1 MKKLTVLLTSFIF
14 LNLNIFAQS
23 YNNEPILS
31 IGFTNPKIDIN
42 IQQNE
47 ELSKIIRNQFEKIF
61 RDYTT
66 ITVYDIENEK
76 SLIELNQEHGT
87 IGMLE
92 TASNRATSSLNFRDS
107 NVFLNL
113 QITNIRTSA
122 IIATSTNQIPASNL
136 SDQEKLNSLIGR
148 VAVEIL
154 QQLNVNLSTSQI
166 MIIRGQKS
174 ESEMTS
180 EEIKNSIAEQEK
192 ILRELE
198 DKINLEKSKTNK
210 TDNSSMDLLEIQRNR
225 LEQKLKLQQKRYE
238 QKQRDEANLAQ
249 EAEISLKRSKEQN
262 AIIEKQRQEYE
273 KKANQL
279 RNFSF
284 AQMDSEN
291 QIEIIEQNKQT
302 ILAMRKKMKE
312 SIFEFETLTNKNA
325 QEDCEKIDSEPFS
338 LVDKDAQGNPLPRIL
353 QERQTR
359 KNAIKQEAVLKI
371 ESYKKQLNSQQIEF
385 EKKLNTEIQNDYK
398 MLKKTQ
404 SVSSINKQNLLRI
417 NNYDGGL
424 YGWETTI
431 YFELG
436 DNIIASYNSFLPYKS
451 LFNKSP
457 KIKSEEYKNN
467 VEEYDSYFRSNI
479 PVIYAVV
486 DYYIIPR
493 ETYPSE
499 YIVNIV
505 KTSFYNIDT
514 GEKILTQNHKNLSGY
529 YKYAIISD
537 IRSSEEI
544 LKDKKLQQKNF
555 EKEFKSQQKN
565 KYNIYDDDYFSNSR
579 SDSASSNSSTK
590 SSSKNLN
597 SRSSQSFFTPQNHA
611 GIVNNIQF
619 NLDNLK
625 DYRFSGAVDFPL
637 DPFFWGLG
645 GSLKYETNPNQ
656 KNSLDKVFNEFDMD
670 FALRLGLQLYGI
682 HRLISPYF
690 IASLGINYDFI
701 NRNNFYFVQGT
712 FGLTFFLFFDV
723 NYICKYN
730 FSDGSIHNAISAGLS
745 IFGPWGKSK

>member
-398 MLKKTQ
+398 MLKKNT
-404 SVSSINKQNLLRI
+404 V
-417 NNYDGGL
+417 
-424 YGWETTI
+424 
-431 YFELG
+431 
-436 DNIIASYNSFLPYKS
+436 
-451 LFNKSP
+451 
-457 KIKSEEYKNN
+457 
-467 VEEYDSYFRSNI
+467 
-479 PVIYAVV
+479 
-486 DYYIIPR
+486 
-493 ETYPSE
+493 
-499 YIVNIV
+499 
-505 KTSFYNIDT
+505 
-514 GEKILTQNHKNLSGY
+514 
-529 YKYAIISD
+529 
-537 IRSSEEI
+537 
-544 LKDKKLQQKNF
+544 
-555 EKEFKSQQKN
+555 
-565 KYNIYDDDYFSNSR
+565 
-579 SDSASSNSSTK
+579 
-590 SSSKNLN
+590 
-597 SRSSQSFFTPQNHA
+597 SFF
-611 GIVNNIQF
+611 
-619 NLDNLK
+619 
-625 DYRFSGAVDFPL
+625 Y
-637 DPFFWGLG
+637 
-645 GSLKYETNPNQ
+645 
-656 KNSLDKVFNEFDMD
+656 
-670 FALRLGLQLYGI
+670 
-682 HRLISPYF
+682 
-690 IASLGINYDFI
+690 
-701 NRNNFYFVQGT
+701 
-712 FGLTFFLFFDV
+712 
-723 NYICKYN
+723 
-730 FSDGSIHNAISAGLS
+730 
-745 IFGPWGKSK
+745 